1 MVGIMRRSALIALL
15 TSLAT
20 LTLSGCGPDNRN
32 SLVLKYITTDS
43 APVPAVDKNAQE
55 QIAQAAASV
64 SQNIQNLDAMVV
76 ATHKDVRM
84 PAPVNA
90 SEVGMAQIV
99 SVTWHGPAAALLKQ
113 IAEGSHYK
121 LKILGT
127 APSIPL
133 VVNVNADNQP
143 LADILRDV
151 TYQVAKEASVKL
163 YPKQRIIELRY
174 HI

>member
-1 MVGIMRRSALIALL
+1 M
-15 TSLAT
+15 
-20 LTLSGCGPDNRN
+20 
-32 SLVLKYITTDS
+32 
-43 APVPAVDKNAQE
+43 PV
-55 QIAQAAASV
+55 
-64 SQNIQNLDAMVV
+64 
-76 ATHKDVRM
+76 
-84 PAPVNA
+84 PVNA
-90 SEVGMAQIV
+90 AQVGMAQIV
-99 SVTWHGPAAALLKQ
+99 SVSWNGPAAALLKQ

-121 LKILGT
+121 LQILGT

-174 HI
+174 HS

>member
-1 MVGIMRRSALIALL
+1 MKQSALLVL
-15 TSLAT
+15 VTSLTT
-20 LTLSGCGPDNRN
+20 LALTGCGPENHN
-32 SLVLKYITTDS
+32 SMVLKYITTDS
-43 APVPAVDKNAQE
+43 APVPAVDQNAQA
-55 QIAQAAASV
+55 QIAEAASSV
-64 SQNIQNLDAMVV
+64 SQNIQNLDAMVL
-76 ATHKDVRM
+76 ATNKDVHM
-84 PAPVNA
+84 PVPVNA
-90 SEVGMAQIV
+90 EEVGMAQIV
-99 SVTWHGPAAALLKQ
+99 SVSWSGPAAALLKQ
-113 IAEGSHYK
+113 IADGSHYH